1 MEFYFNGTIIL
12 FSYDVTS
19 ILSIVIFE
27 LINKKIHQE
36 IKYVIS

>member
-12 FSYDVTS
+12 FTYDVTS
-19 ILSIVIFE
+19 ILLIFE